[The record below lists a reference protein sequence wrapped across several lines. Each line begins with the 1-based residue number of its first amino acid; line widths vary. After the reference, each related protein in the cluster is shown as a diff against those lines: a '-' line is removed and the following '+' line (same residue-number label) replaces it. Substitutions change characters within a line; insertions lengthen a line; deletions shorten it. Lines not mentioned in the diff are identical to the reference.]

1 MKTINMIGKTNQ
13 LFTIDIGFF
22 SNSTKRKKSHF
33 NVLLIAR

>member
-22 SNSTKRKKSHF
+22 RIPLNRKKRTLTF
-33 NVLLIAR
+33 Y